1 MELQHEIGVD
11 TSEEVAEGMNSAF
24 QQDVAVDEGHLE
36 HAYAKDVVVLPAAF
50 VGEAAI
56 VDKTDDQSQH
66 GLQRAASE
74 ASNLDSRAGL
84 VEDVTGAG
92 AEAAPVAELVN
103 EVEHEEQDAAGA
115 VVVASGNDAADM
127 EAFAQVAYEAE

>member
-1 MELQHEIGVD
+1 M
-11 TSEEVAEGMNSAF
+11 
-24 QQDVAVDEGHLE
+24 
-36 HAYAKDVVVLPAAF
+36 LPAAF

-66 GLQRAASE
+66 GLQCAASE

-84 VEDVTGAG
+84 VEVVTVTVTGAGAG
-92 AEAAPVAELVN
+92 AEAAPVAVAELVN

-127 EAFAQVAYEAE
+127 EASAQVAAEAE